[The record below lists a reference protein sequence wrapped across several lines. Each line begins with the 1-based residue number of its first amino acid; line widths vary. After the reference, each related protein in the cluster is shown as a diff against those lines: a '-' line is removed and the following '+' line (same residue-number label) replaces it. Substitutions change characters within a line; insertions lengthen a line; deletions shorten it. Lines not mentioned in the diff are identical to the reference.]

1 MNGMAIALL
10 GLFILVIILVIWIAF
25 REESEP
31 AASRRRA
38 VYFFTDEE
46 ARENCIN
53 TKRIPDV
60 GGPIDIK
67 SMSDEEFFNRVIVS
81 SSIIYGNNPVSV
93 SSRDEL
99 DMDVGR
105 KAGEPWKLIFVE
117 EMGIGDIIQIIVD

>member
-1 MNGMAIALL
+1 MNGMVIVLL
-10 GLFILVIILVIWIAF
+10 GFFILVGILMRMAL
-25 REESEP
+25 REKSKP

-67 SMSDEEFFNRVIVS
+67 SMSDEEFFNRVVVS